1 MFIFF
6 CDIIIKVIKLQKDYV
21 KGIFRQSIFR
31 SDKGYII
38 GLLKVSET
46 NIIEMQDYVNK
57 TITFTGYFADLNE
70 NERYVMYGEIV
81 NHPKYG
87 FQFSVNES
95 ERIKPD
101 DKDGIVEF
109 LSSDLFKG
117 IGEKMAIR
125 IVDILGEDALNI
137 ILNDKTCLYQVPKL
151 SEAKINIIHDTLV
164 KYEESHET
172 IVKLTELGFT
182 MRDALN
188 IYNTYKSNT
197 IRIIENDIYRIIT
210 DVDDINFT
218 KVDQIATTL
227 NEDKFNLNR
236 IKACIVYIMKE
247 LSFRNGDTYLT
258 YGEIYEGV
266 SFYLKG
272 DIDNTLFDEAISE
285 LDGELKIKIE
295 EDRYYIYEDYESEE
309 FIVSKINYLI
319 NKDTSSYKNIDL
331 RVKELEDK
339 YGIEYSD
346 KQKEAIIKAL
356 ENNILIV
363 TGGPGTGK
371 TTIIKAIVDLY
382 KLLNKCSDKDLISN
396 IALLAPTGRASK
408 RMSESTGLPASTI
421 HRFLKWNK
429 EADEFMVNEYNPDFS
444 NLIIVDEVSMIDNN
458 LMSSLLKGL
467 TNNIKL
473 VLVGDYNQL
482 PSVGAGNILK
492 DLIDSDIVDTVELD
506 LLYRQ
511 DDTSYIP
518 VLANEIK
525 NDSID
530 EEFLID
536 RDDYKFLQCHS
547 DVILPSIVN
556 IVKKVINKGY
566 DYKRVQLM
574 APMYAGVN
582 GIDNINKVLQD
593 VFNPIELNKK
603 EIKYGDVIYREND
616 KVLQLVNDPDNNV
629 FNGDIGVIKSINYK
643 GKSGSAEITIDYDST
658 LVTYTTKDFNKFKH
672 GFIISIHKSQGSEF
686 ELVIMPISL
695 SYKRMLYKKLI
706 YTGITRAKKRL
717 ILIGEPQAFIMGIR
731 NNNERV
737 RKTTLL
743 DKLLNSL
750 NKN

>member
-1 MFIFF
+1 M
-6 CDIIIKVIKLQKDYV
+6 KDFV
-21 KGIFRQSIFR
+21 KGVFRQSIFR

-46 NIIEMQDYVNK
+46 NIIEMQEYVNK

-70 NERYVMYGEIV
+70 NEKYIMYGEIT

-87 FQFSVNES
+87 FQFNVSDS

-117 IGEKMAIR
+117 IGEKMAER
-125 IVDILGEDALNI
+125 IVDTLGDKVLDMILQ
-137 ILNDKTCLYQVPKL
+137 DKTCLYQVPKL

-172 IVKLTELGFT
+172 IVKLTELGFS
-182 MRDALN
+182 MKDSLS

-197 IRIIENDIYRIIT
+197 IRIIENDIYRIID
-210 DVDDINFT
+210 DVEEINFT
-218 KVDQIATTL
+218 KVDEIATTL

-236 IKACIVYIMKE
+236 IKACIIYIIKE
-247 LSFRNGDTYLT
+247 LSFKKGDTYLS
-258 YGEIYEGV
+258 YSEIYEGV
-266 SFYLKG
+266 SFYLKT
-272 DIDNTLFDEAISE
+272 DIDSTLFDEAISE
-285 LDGELKIKIE
+285 LEGELKIKIE
-295 EDRYYIYEDYESEE
+295 DDKYYLFEDYDAEE
-309 FIVSKINYLI
+309 YIADKINYLI
-319 NKDTSSYKNIDL
+319 NKEVTTYKNIDM
-331 RVKELEDK
+331 RIKELEDK

-356 ENNILIV
+356 ENNILII

-371 TTIIKAIVDLY
+371 TTIIKAIVELY
-382 KLLNKCSDKDLISN
+382 KTLNKFSDKDLISN

-408 RMSESTGLPASTI
+408 RMSESTLIPASTI

-429 EADEFMVNEYNPDFS
+429 EMDEFMINEYNPDYS
-444 NLIIVDEVSMIDNN
+444 NLVIVDEVSMIDNR
-458 LMSSLLKGL
+458 LMNSLLRGL

-482 PSVGAGNILK
+482 PSVGSGNVLK

-511 DDTSYIP
+511 DEYSYIP

-525 NDSID
+525 NETL
-530 EEFLID
+530 EEDFLID
-536 RDDYKFLQCHS
+536 RDDYKFLECHS
-547 DVILPSIVN
+547 DVIIPSLIN
-556 IVKKVINKGY
+556 IVKKVISKGY

-593 VFNPIELNKK
+593 VFNPVELNKK
-603 EIKYGDVIYREND
+603 ELKYGDVIYREND
-616 KVLQLVNDPDNNV
+616 KILQLVNDPDNNV
-629 FNGDIGVIKSINYK
+629 FNGDIGIIKNIEFK
-643 GKSGSAEITIDYDST
+643 GKSGKPEMTIDYDSNI
-658 LVTYTTKDFNKFKH
+658 VTYTSKDFNKFKH

-686 ELVIMPISL
+686 ELVIMPVSS

-706 YTGITRAKKRL
+706 YTAVTRAKKRL
-717 ILIGEPQAFIMGIR
+717 IIIGEPMAFMYGIR
-731 NNNERV
+731 NNNEIQ
-737 RKTTLL
+737 RKTGLL
-743 DKLLNSL
+743 EKMLNNL
-750 NKN
+750 NKK

>member
-1 MFIFF
+1 M
-6 CDIIIKVIKLQKDYV
+6 KDFV
-21 KGIFRQSIFR
+21 KGTFRQTIFR

-46 NIIEMQDYVNK
+46 NIIEMQEYVNK
-57 TITFTGYFADLNE
+57 TITFTGYFADLRE
-70 NERYVMYGEIV
+70 FEKYIMYGEII

-87 FQFSVNES
+87 FQFNVKES
-95 ERIKPD
+95 ERIKPE
-101 DKDGIVEF
+101 DKDGIIEF

-117 IGEKMAIR
+117 IGEKMAER
-125 IVDILGEDALNI
+125 IVDALGDEALDLILQ
-137 ILNDKTCLYQVPKL
+137 DKTCLYQVPKL
-151 SEAKINIIHDTLV
+151 SESKINVIHDTLI

-182 MRDALN
+182 MKDSLS

-197 IRIIENDIYRIIT
+197 IRIIENDIYRII
-210 DVDDINFT
+210 DDIEEINFT
-218 KVDQIATTL
+218 KVDEIATTL

-236 IKACIVYIMKE
+236 IKACIIYIIKE
-247 LSFRNGDTYLT
+247 LSFKKGDTYLS
-258 YGEIYEGV
+258 YEEIYEGI
-266 SFYLKG
+266 SFYLKN
-272 DIDNTLFDEAISE
+272 DIDNSLFDEAISE

-295 EDRYYIYEDYESEE
+295 DDKYYLFEDYDAEE
-309 FIVSKINYLI
+309 YIASKINYLI
-319 NKDTSSYKNIDL
+319 NKDVIHYKNIDL

-339 YGIEYSD
+339 YKIEYSD

-356 ENNILIV
+356 ENNILII

-371 TTIIKAIVDLY
+371 TTIIKAIVELY
-382 KLLNKCSDKDLISN
+382 KKLNKLSEKDLINN

-408 RMSESTGLPASTI
+408 RMSESTNLPASTI

-429 EADEFMVNEYNPDFS
+429 EADEFMINEYNPDFS
-444 NLIIVDEVSMIDNN
+444 NLIIVDEVSMIDNK
-458 LMSSLLKGL
+458 LMNSLLRGL

-492 DLIDSDIVDTVELD
+492 DLIESDIVDTVELD

-511 DDTSYIP
+511 DEYSYIP

-525 NDSID
+525 NETLDSD
-530 EEFLID
+530 FLIEK
-536 RDDYKFLQCHS
+536 DDYKFLECHS
-547 DVILPSIVN
+547 DVIIPSLVN

-593 VFNPIELNKK
+593 VFNPVELNKK
-603 EIKYGDVIYREND
+603 EIKYGEVTYREND

-629 FNGDIGVIKSINYK
+629 FNGDIGVIKNINYK
-643 GKSGSAEITIDYDST
+643 GKSDKPEITIDYDST
-658 LVTYTTKDFNKFKH
+658 LVTYTLKDFNKFKH

-686 ELVIMPISL
+686 ELVIMPVSS

-706 YTGITRAKKRL
+706 YTAVTRAKRKL
-717 ILIGEPQAFIMGIR
+717 IIIGEPMAFMYGIR
-731 NNNERV
+731 NNNEYS
-737 RKTTLL
+737 RKTGLL
-743 DKLLNSL
+743 EKLLNYL
-750 NKN
+750 NKK

>member
-1 MFIFF
+1 M
-6 CDIIIKVIKLQKDYV
+6 QKDYV
-21 KGIFRQSIFR
+21 KGIFRQTIFR

-38 GLLKVSET
+38 GLLKVQET
-46 NIIEMQDYVNK
+46 NIIEMKDYVNR
-57 TITFTGYFADLNE
+57 TITFTGYFAELNE
-70 NERYVMYGEIV
+70 NEKYIMYGEIV
-81 NHPKYG
+81 THPKYG
-87 FQFSVNES
+87 FQYNVKES
-95 ERIKPD
+95 ERIKPE

-109 LSSDLFKG
+109 LSSGLFKG
-117 IGEKMAIR
+117 IGEKMATR
-125 IVDILGEDALNI
+125 IVDILGEGTLDL
-137 ILNDKTCLYQVPKL
+137 ILKDKTCLYQVPKL
-151 SEAKINIIHDTLV
+151 SEDKINIIYDTLV

-172 IVKLTELGFT
+172 IVKLTELGFI

-197 IRIIENDIYRIIT
+197 IRIIENDIYRIID
-210 DVDDINFT
+210 DVDDINFN
-218 KVDQIATTL
+218 KVDSIAITL
-227 NEDKFNLNR
+227 NEDKYNINR
-236 IKACIVYIMKE
+236 IKACIIYIMKE
-247 LSFRNGDTYLT
+247 FSFRNGDTYLS

-266 SFYLKG
+266 SFYLKN
-272 DIDNTLFDEAISE
+272 DIDSNIFDEAISE
-285 LDGELKIKIE
+285 LDGEFKIKIE
-295 EDRYYIYEDYESEE
+295 EDRYYIFEDYEAEE
-309 FIVSKINYLI
+309 YIASKINYLI
-319 NKDTSSYKNIDL
+319 NKDITKYKNIDL

-339 YGIEYSD
+339 YNIEYSD

-356 ENNILIV
+356 ENNLTIV

-382 KLLNKCSDKDLISN
+382 KILNKFSDKDLINN

-408 RMSESTGLPASTI
+408 RMSESTNLPASTI

-429 EADEFMVNEYNPDFS
+429 ESDEFMVNEYNPDFS
-444 NLIIVDEVSMIDNN
+444 NLIIVDEVSMIDNR
-458 LMSSLLKGL
+458 LMNSLLRGL

-511 DDTSYIP
+511 DDSSYIP

-525 NDSID
+525 NDSL
-530 EEFLID
+530 EEDFLID
-536 RDDYKFLQCHS
+536 RDDYRFLDCPS
-547 DVILPSIVN
+547 DLIIPSLVD
-556 IVKKVINKGY
+556 IVKKTISKGY

-593 VFNPIELNKK
+593 VFNPVELNKK
-603 EIKYGDVIYREND
+603 EIKYGDIVYREND

-629 FNGDIGVIKSINYK
+629 FNGDIGIIKTINPR
-643 GKSGSAEITIDYDST
+643 GKSGTSEITIDYYGT
-658 LVTYTTKDFNKFKH
+658 VVTYTSKDFNKFKH

-686 ELVIMPISL
+686 ELVIMPISS
-695 SYKRMLYKKLI
+695 SYKRMLYRKLI

-717 ILIGEPQAFIMGIR
+717 ILIGEPMAFMYGIR
-731 NNNERV
+731 NNNEIV
-737 RKTTLL
+737 RKTSLL
-743 DKLLNSL
+743 EKLLNSL

>member
-1 MFIFF
+1 M
-6 CDIIIKVIKLQKDYV
+6 QDYV
-21 KGIFRQSIFR
+21 KGTFRQSIFR
-31 SDKGYII
+31 GDKGFVI
-38 GLLKVSET
+38 GILRVHET
-46 NIIEMQDYVNK
+46 NIIDMQDYVNK
-57 TITFTGYFADLNE
+57 TITFTGYFAELNE
-70 NERYVMYGEIV
+70 NEKYIMYGEIAH
-81 NHPKYG
+81 HPKYG
-87 FQFSVNES
+87 FQFNVKES
-95 ERIKPD
+95 ERIKPE

-117 IGEKMAIR
+117 IGEKMAKK
-125 IVDILGEDALNI
+125 IVEILGDKTLDL
-137 ILNDKTCLYQVPKL
+137 ILQDKTCLYQVPKL
-151 SEAKINIIHDTLV
+151 SEAKIDIIHDTLV

-172 IVKLTELGFT
+172 IVKLTELGFS
-182 MRDALN
+182 MRDAMS

-197 IRIIENDIYRIIT
+197 ITILEHDIYRIIE
-210 DVDDINFT
+210 DVDEVNFT
-218 KVDQIATTL
+218 KVDEIATKL
-227 NEDKFNLNR
+227 DEDKFNINR

-247 LSFRNGDTYLT
+247 LSFRNGDTYLS
-258 YGEIYEGV
+258 YSEIYEGV

-272 DIDNTLFDEAISE
+272 DIDISLFDNAISE
-285 LDGELKIKIE
+285 LDGEFRIKIE
-295 EDRYYIYEDYESEE
+295 DDRYYVYSEYESEE
-309 FIVSKINYLI
+309 YIASKINYLI
-319 NKDTSSYKNIDL
+319 NKDITKYKNIDL
-331 RVKELEDK
+331 RIKELEDK
-339 YGIEYSD
+339 YGIKYSD
-346 KQKEAIIKAL
+346 MQKEAIIKAL

-371 TTIIKAIVDLY
+371 TTIIKAIVNLY
-382 KLLNKCSDKDLISN
+382 KILNKCSEKDLITN

-408 RMSESTGLPASTI
+408 RMSESTGLPATTI

-444 NLIIVDEVSMIDNN
+444 NLIIVDEVSMIDNH
-458 LMSSLLKGL
+458 LMNSLLRGL

-482 PSVGAGNILK
+482 PSVGCGNILK
-492 DLIDSDIVDTVELD
+492 DLINSDIVDTIELD

-511 DDTSYIP
+511 DETSYIP

-525 NDSID
+525 NDSIS

-536 RDDYKFLQCHS
+536 RDDYKFLECS
-547 DVILPSIVN
+547 NDLIIPGLVN
-556 IVKKVINKGY
+556 ICKKVISKGY

-593 VFNPIELNKK
+593 VFNPSDIDKIEM
-603 EIKYGDVIYREND
+603 KYGDVIYREND

-629 FNGDIGVIKSINYK
+629 FNGDIGIIEEVKPH
-643 GKSGSAEITIDYDST
+643 GTKSGNPEITIDYDGNM
-658 LVTYTTKDFNKFKH
+658 VTYQLKDFNKFKH
-672 GFIISIHKSQGSEF
+672 GYIISIHKSQGSEF
-686 ELVIMPISL
+686 ELVIMPISS
-695 SYKRMLYKKLI
+695 SYRRMLYKKLI

-717 ILIGEPQAFIMGIR
+717 ILIGEPQAFVNGVR

-737 RKTTLL
+737 RKTNLL

>member
-1 MFIFF
+1 M
-6 CDIIIKVIKLQKDYV
+6 KDFV
-21 KGIFRQSIFR
+21 KGVFRQSIFR
-31 SDKGYII
+31 SEKGYII
-38 GLLKVSET
+38 GLLKVFET
-46 NIIEMQDYVNK
+46 NIVEMQEYVNK

-70 NERYVMYGEIV
+70 NEKYIMYGEIT

-87 FQFSVNES
+87 FQFNVSDS

-125 IVDILGEDALNI
+125 IVDTLGEEALDL
-137 ILNDKTCLYQVPKL
+137 ILKDKTCLYQVPKL
-151 SEAKINIIHDTLV
+151 SEAKIDIIHDTLV

-172 IVKLTELGFT
+172 IVKLTELGFS
-182 MRDALN
+182 MRDSLS

-197 IRIIENDIYRIIT
+197 IRIIENDIYRIID
-210 DVDDINFT
+210 DVEEINFL
-218 KVDQIATTL
+218 KVDEIATTL
-227 NEDKFNLNR
+227 NEDKLNLSR
-236 IKACIVYIMKE
+236 IKACIVYTIKE
-247 LSFRNGDTYLT
+247 LSFKKGDTYLS
-258 YGEIYEGV
+258 YGEIYEGI
-266 SFYLKG
+266 SYYLKT
-272 DIDNTLFDEAISE
+272 DIDSTLFDEAISE

-295 EDRYYIYEDYESEE
+295 DDKYYLFEDYDAEE
-309 FIVSKINYLI
+309 YIADKINYLI
-319 NKDTSSYKNIDL
+319 NKEVTTYKNIDM
-331 RVKELEDK
+331 RIKELEDK

-356 ENNILIV
+356 ENNILII

-371 TTIIKAIVDLY
+371 TTIIKAIVELY
-382 KLLNKCSDKDLISN
+382 KTLNKFTDKDLISN

-408 RMSESTGLPASTI
+408 RMSESTLIPASTI

-429 EADEFMVNEYNPDFS
+429 ETDEFLINEYNPDYS
-444 NLIIVDEVSMIDNN
+444 NLVIVDEVSMIDNR
-458 LMSSLLKGL
+458 LMNSLLRGL

-482 PSVGAGNILK
+482 PSVGSGNVLK

-511 DDTSYIP
+511 DEYSYIP

-525 NDSID
+525 NETLDSD
-530 EEFLID
+530 FLVD
-536 RDDYKFLQCHS
+536 RDDYKFLECHS
-547 DVILPSIVN
+547 DVIIPSLIN
-556 IVKKVINKGY
+556 IVKKVISKGY

-593 VFNPIELNKK
+593 VFNPVELNKK
-603 EIKYGDVIYREND
+603 ELKYGDVIYREND
-616 KVLQLVNDPDNNV
+616 KILQLVNDPDNNV
-629 FNGDIGVIKSINYK
+629 FNGDIGIIKNIEFK
-643 GKSGSAEITIDYDST
+643 GKSGKPEMTIDYDT
-658 LVTYTTKDFNKFKH
+658 NIVTYTSKDFNKFKH

-686 ELVIMPISL
+686 ELVIIPVSS

-706 YTGITRAKKRL
+706 YTAVTRAKKRL
-717 ILIGEPQAFIMGIR
+717 IIIGEPMAFMYGIR
-731 NNNERV
+731 NNNEIQ
-737 RKTTLL
+737 RKTGLL
-743 DKLLNSL
+743 EKMLNNL
-750 NKN
+750 NKK